1 MRTIK
6 LFKRVSSVSALLL
19 GAILVLAPAANA
31 MKLKKQNLQQL
42 TDASQSI
49 ISGQVIKVTDGF
61 DKTRPFT
68 EITIKISADAK
79 GKHADNS
86 TYTFRQFGL
95 LKPRS
100 MGNGK
105 VYIGV
110 TPEGFAK
117 WNEGEHI
124 VAFMYKKASIT
135 GFQTTAGMAQGK
147 FVVRNGK
154 VENVFANIDL
164 FEGMDTA
171 NFSAEE
177 ANMLTAQGAVDSTAF
192 FALVSKLVGVEK

>member
-1 MRTIK
+1 MVAIVAS
-6 LFKRVSSVSALLL
+6 LAL
-19 GAILVLAPAANA
+19 ATSANA
-31 MKLKKQNLQQL
+31 MKLKKQNLKQL

-49 ISGQVIKVTDGF
+49 IAGEVIKVTDGF
-61 DKTRPFT
+61 DNKRPFT
-68 EITIKISADAK
+68 EITIKVGSDAK
-79 GKHADNS
+79 GKLKDDS

-105 VYIGV
+105 VYLGV
-110 TPEGFAK
+110 SPEGFAK
-117 WNEGEHI
+117 WNEGEQV
-124 VAFMYKKASIT
+124 VAFMYKPASIT

-154 VENVFANIDL
+154 VENQFANNGL
-164 FEGMDTA
+164 FEEMDTS

-177 ANMLTAQGAVDSTAF
+177 ANMLTAQGAVNVESF
-192 FALVSKLVGVEK
+192 MGVVGKLAGVQQ